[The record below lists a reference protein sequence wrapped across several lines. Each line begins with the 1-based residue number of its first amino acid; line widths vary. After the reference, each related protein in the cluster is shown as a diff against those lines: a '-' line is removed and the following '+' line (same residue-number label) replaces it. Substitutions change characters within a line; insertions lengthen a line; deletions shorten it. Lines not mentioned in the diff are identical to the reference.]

1 MLKEFIN
8 YLLDLKRPESF
19 EAGGKKFVTDREFV
33 RIDKESDVEALNV
46 RSLSGIVEYVQSQF
60 DTDRKFMVHVESPT
74 KVFVYDALNKD
85 NDRRKYLAAKAMLPT
100 IHFERF
106 VDREAFQIMLTA
118 CFVDNSD
125 KAFAIKVVSNIVEDQ
140 SVTKTDDGL
149 SQRVVAK
156 TGVAS
161 VGNIEIPKT
170 LNLKPFRTFA
180 EVPQPESSFLLRL
193 KEGGAAALFEA
204 DGGAWELNAMA
215 NIADYLEKALEKE
228 IEAGKVIVID

>member
-1 MLKEFIN
+1 MLKEFIS

-19 EAGGKKFVTDREFV
+19 EAAGKTFVTENHFT
-33 RIDKESDVEALNV
+33 RIDKESYVEALNV
-46 RSLSGIVEYVQSQF
+46 RSLSGVVDYVRSQF
-60 DTDRKFMVHVESPT
+60 DTNRKMMIHIQSPT
-74 KVFVYDALNKD
+74 EVYVYDALNKD
-85 NDRRKYLAAKAMLPT
+85 NDRRNYVAAKAMLPT

-106 VDREAFQIMLTA
+106 IDREAFQIMLTA
-118 CFVDNSD
+118 CFVDNPD
-125 KAFAIKVVSNIVEDQ
+125 KTFAIQLISNIVEDQ

-161 VGNIEIPKT
+161 VGNVEIPKT

-193 KEGGAAALFEA
+193 KEGGSAALFEA

-215 NIADYLEKALEKE
+215 NIAKYFEEELEDL
-228 IEAGKVIVID
+228 IKVEDVIIID